1 MCSTILG
8 LGFMFESVYLAG
20 LGAKVK
26 PDWAKPR
33 ISPFRRQLGSSITHR
48 VRKFFEI
55 LALQCQGTIRPHV
68 CASWLKFPSCAAPVE
83 LARAVQG

>member
-20 LGAKVK
+20 LGAIVK
-26 PDWAKPR
+26 RAKPR
-33 ISPFRRQLGSSITHR
+33 ISLFRRQLGSSITHH

-55 LALQCQGTIRPHV
+55 LALQCQGTIQPHD
-68 CASWLKFPSCAAPVE
+68 CDGWLKFPSYAAPVE